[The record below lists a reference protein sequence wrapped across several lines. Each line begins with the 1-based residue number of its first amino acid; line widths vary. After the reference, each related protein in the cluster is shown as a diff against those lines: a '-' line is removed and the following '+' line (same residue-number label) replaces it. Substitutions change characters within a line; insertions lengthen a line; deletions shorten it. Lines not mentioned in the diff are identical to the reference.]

1 MKKLIQKHIADFVQ
15 MDPEQAVKLTERW
28 FGGDYNAVAQELRHQ
43 TDLAYNF
50 LNTVL
55 KKNEAQILE
64 EYENSVLTSQPIPGP
79 SPKFTTLLLNFL
91 EILIDRKFRAKIVE
105 YVSQD
110 YFPIDESLKI
120 CESDERKY
128 LNFKQAKRPED
139 RRLNTTALEASA
151 ILYYR
156 KGSEDDYRKSIEL
169 YVQVLAN
176 QGPEIVYS
184 LV

>member
-1 MKKLIQKHIADFVQ
+1 M
-15 MDPEQAVKLTERW
+15 
-28 FGGDYNAVAQELRHQ
+28 
-43 TDLAYNF
+43 
-50 LNTVL
+50 
-55 KKNEAQILE
+55 
-64 EYENSVLTSQPIPGP
+64 
-79 SPKFTTLLLNFL
+79 LNFL

-139 RRLNTTALEASA
+139 RRLNTSALEASA

-169 YVQVLAN
+169 YV
-176 QGPEIVYS
+176 
-184 LV
+184 